1 MTIVDRRPPHR
12 PQLRILTSL
21 RFFAAAEVIIFHFGR
36 MTDVDL
42 VALYFGSAPTTFPG
56 NFVHLATSAGHE
68 AVSFFF
74 VLSGF
79 ILTYVYAGTA
89 ESQGFAAR
97 KSDFW
102 WARFARIAPTFYLGL
117 LVSLPFLLYSVLV
130 AHSVAPS
137 RLMASLLLAP
147 AFLQS
152 WWPPVVYLW
161 NFPSW
166 SLSVEFLFYALFPLL
181 ASAAAFLPRR
191 QFLLLALA
199 LVVATA
205 YARAALFSHFHGA
218 PNSLSDVAIYF
229 PPLSVPQFI
238 LGIALARVF
247 LYGPVLPSRA
257 YKAILFLGLV
267 ATVAMFGWQSDLP
280 PWLMWAR
287 TETGTVGIPFGAI
300 IFGAAGAAG
309 SFRLLASPAMVF
321 LGDASYSMYILHIPV
336 SLWWKWIATKAL
348 GLTVPP
354 LLNFAV
360 MVVLVIAIAALNQAY
375 LEPPLRRWLLRRW
388 PLRRG
393 ARSS

>member
-1 MTIVDRRPPHR
+1 MTIVDRRPPNR

-79 ILTYVYAGTA
+79 ILTYVYAGAT

-102 WARFARIAPTFYLGL
+102 RARFARIAPTFYLGL
-117 LVSLPFLLYSVLV
+117 LVSLPFLLYSVFV

-137 RLMASLLLAP
+137 RLIASLLLAP

-181 ASAAAFLPRR
+181 ASVAVLVSCRRFL
-191 QFLLLALA
+191 FLALA
-199 LVVATA
+199 LVVVTA
-205 YARAALFSHFHGA
+205 YARAAIFSIFAGS
-218 PNSLSDVAIYF
+218 NSLSDLAIYF

-247 LYGPVLPSRA
+247 LYGPTLSLRA
-257 YKAILFLGLV
+257 YKAILLLGL
-267 ATVAMFGWQSDLP
+267 AGTVAMFGWQSDLP
-280 PWLMWAR
+280 SWLAWTR

-309 SFRLLASPAMVF
+309 SFRLLASPVMVF

-348 GLTVPP
+348 GLSLPP
-354 LLNFAV
+354 LLNAAV
-360 MVVLVIAIAALNQAY
+360 MVALVIGIAALNQAY
-375 LEPPLRRWLLRRW
+375 LEPPLRRWLLRR
-388 PLRRG
+388 RTQ
-393 ARSS
+393 SS

>member
-1 MTIVDRRPPHR
+1 MTIVDRRPPSR

-21 RFFAAAEVIIFHFGR
+21 RFFAAAEVIIYHFGR

-42 VALYFGSAPTTFPG
+42 VALYFGSAPTSFPG
-56 NFVHLATSAGHE
+56 NFVHIATSAGHE

-79 ILTYVYAGTA
+79 ILTYVYAGAT
-89 ESQGFAAR
+89 ESQGFAVR

-117 LVSLPFLLYSVLV
+117 LVSIPFLLYSVFAV
-130 AHSVAPS
+130 HSVTSS
-137 RLMASLLLAP
+137 RLVASLLLAP
-147 AFLQS
+147 TFLQA

-181 ASAAAFLPRR
+181 ASAAVLMSRR
-191 QFLLLALA
+191 QFLFLALA
-199 LVVATA
+199 LVVVTA
-205 YARAALFSHFHGA
+205 YVRAAIFSVFPAGSD
-218 PNSLSDVAIYF
+218 SLHDLAIYF

-247 LYGPVLPSRA
+247 LYGPTRSQRT
-257 YKAILFLGLV
+257 YKAILLLGL
-267 ATVAMFGWQSDLP
+267 AGTVAIFGWQSDLP
-280 PWLMWAR
+280 SWLAWTR
-287 TETGTVGIPFGAI
+287 TETGTVGILFGAI

-309 SFRLLASPAMVF
+309 SFRFLASPVMVF
-321 LGDASYSMYILHIPV
+321 LGDASYSMYILHIPI
-336 SLWWKWIATKAL
+336 SLWWKWVATKAL
-348 GLTVPP
+348 GLTLPP

-360 MVVLVIAIAALNQAY
+360 MVVLVIGIAALNQAY
-375 LEPPLRRWLLRRW
+375 LEPPLRRWLLRR
-388 PLRRG
+388 RE
-393 ARSS
+393 RSS

>member
-1 MTIVDRRPPHR
+1 
-12 PQLRILTSL
+12 
-21 RFFAAAEVIIFHFGR
+21 

-79 ILTYVYAGTA
+79 ILTYVYAGST

-97 KSDFW
+97 KGDFW
-102 WARFARIAPTFYLGL
+102 WARFARLAPTFYLGL
-117 LVSLPFLLYSVLV
+117 LVTLPFLLYSVFV

-137 RLMASLLLAP
+137 RLIASLLLAP

-166 SLSVEFLFYALFPLL
+166 SLSVEFLFYLLFPLL
-181 ASAAAFLPRR
+181 ASAAVLVFPRR
-191 QFLLLALA
+191 FLILALA
-199 LVVATA
+199 LVVVTA
-205 YARAALFSHFHGA
+205 YARAALFSLFLGA
-218 PNSLSDVAIYF
+218 PNSLSDFAIYF

-247 LYGPVLPSRA
+247 LYGPTLSQRT
-257 YKAILFLGLV
+257 YKAILWLGLV
-267 ATVAMFGWQSDLP
+267 AAVAMFGWQSDLP
-280 PWLMWAR
+280 SWLTWAR
-287 TETGTVGIPFGAI
+287 TETGTIGLPFGAI
-300 IFGAAGAAG
+300 IFGAAGLAG
-309 SFRLLASPAMVF
+309 SFRFLASPVMVF

-348 GLTVPP
+348 GLSLPP
-354 LLNFAV
+354 LLNAAV
-360 MVVLVIAIAALNQAY
+360 MVALVIGLAALNQAY
-375 LEPPLRRWLLRRW
+375 LEPPLRRWLLRR
-388 PLRRG
+388 R